1 MGMSISRILGW
12 IGHLA
17 TPVVLVTL
25 TVLSLSPSTGSMIL
39 FPWIPFFDKFAHM
52 GAYALLGCCMFWS
65 MAAPTQDGRFKAVCR
80 RNRQRAVGVW
90 MLLMLIGLA
99 VELVQPR
106 FGRGAELM
114 DLVADGLGGFIGI
127 LFAIAALAW
136 AIRRDNRRSGP

>member
-1 MGMSISRILGW
+1 
-12 IGHLA
+12 
-17 TPVVLVTL
+17 
-25 TVLSLSPSTGSMIL
+25 
-39 FPWIPFFDKFAHM
+39 
-52 GAYALLGCCMFWS
+52 
-65 MAAPTQDGRFKAVCR
+65 
-80 RNRQRAVGVW
+80 

-136 AIRRDNRRSGP
+136 AIRRDNRRSSP